1 MPLYMLWSSFKYTHI
16 YIESFPGDSDGEET
30 ARNAMWETQV

>member
-1 MPLYMLWSSFKYTHI
+1 MPLYMLWSSFKYT